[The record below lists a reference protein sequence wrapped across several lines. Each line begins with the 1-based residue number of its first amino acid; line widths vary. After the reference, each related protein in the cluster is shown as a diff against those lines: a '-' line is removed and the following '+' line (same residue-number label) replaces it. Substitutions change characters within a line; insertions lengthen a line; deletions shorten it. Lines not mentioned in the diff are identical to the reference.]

1 MKAKGVLLVV
11 TYTDAMVLLH
21 SAGETEHGG
30 EGDVVESLGKARTI
44 LKIVSEQIP
53 AFSCMFLSSSFSL
66 ASYKVKL
73 TVIPSR

>member
-30 EGDVVESLGKARTI
+30 EGDVVESLGKARKENGFNLNTNN
-44 LKIVSEQIP
+44 LKLV
-53 AFSCMFLSSSFSL
+53 
-66 ASYKVKL
+66 
-73 TVIPSR
+73 T